1 MHRGALTDLSGAWLE
16 RSTKRLYLDTGLW
29 QNSLQ
34 FSDFPVSI
42 HGISGCSV
50 YKGARPL
57 RAMSEWLSKR
67 ARRFGERLRGSTR
80 AVPQEDGGTGLESE
94 LASKASALERVAA
107 VARSVVRD
115 APGHKRALHQVRTGG
130 PMQ

>member
-1 MHRGALTDLSGAWLE
+1 M
-16 RSTKRLYLDTGLW
+16 
-29 QNSLQ
+29 
-34 FSDFPVSI
+34 
-42 HGISGCSV
+42 

-67 ARRFGERLRGSTR
+67 ARRFGERLRSSTR